1 MNIIS
6 LNKENITAYQVALA
20 PDIAE
25 NIGRIGYYGIADV
38 QGGGVLVWRRSS
50 ITGNARMLDFKAD
63 DAQIAD
69 ELLAEYELRLRD
81 ARIAKSEL
89 ELPADLGT
97 VQREA
102 LERAG
107 YELSEGEGKVLHTT
121 VAYLAKLPVA
131 ARCQLPDTVGS
142 TGMLS
147 IRQFHQGILGQTKA
161 GALED
166 AGALSPKWFDSTL
179 SSCIQIEGK
188 VCGFLLIHKL
198 PSGAIRPEVFYI
210 IPPAVNHNL
219 LDMIRYV
226 IFRAQEN
233 LEGDTPVIIPRYSD
247 DIRALTDKLL
257 PGLQGD
263 TVIRAVKEL
272 SGNGE

>member
-6 LNKENITAYQVALA
+6 LNKENITAYQAVLA

-25 NIGRIGYYGIADV
+25 NIGRIGYYGIADM
-38 QGGGVLVWRRSS
+38 QGGGALVWRRSS

-63 DAQIAD
+63 DAQTAD
-69 ELLAEYELRLRD
+69 ELLAEYENRLRN
-81 ARIAKSEL
+81 AKIAKSEL
-89 ELPADLGT
+89 ELPAHLGT

-102 LERAG
+102 LERIG

-121 VAYLAKLPVA
+121 VSYLASLPVV
-131 ARCQLPDTVGS
+131 ARCQLPDTIGS

-147 IRQFHQGILGQTKA
+147 IRQFYQGILSQTKA

-166 AGALSPKWFDSTL
+166 AGALSLKWFDSTL
-179 SSCIQIEGK
+179 SCCTQIEGK
-188 VCGFLLIHKL
+188 VCGFLLIHRL

-226 IFRAQEN
+226 IFRAQDQ
-233 LEGDTPVIIPRYSD
+233 LEGDTPVIIPRYSN

-257 PGLQGD
+257 PGLRGD
-263 TVIRAVKEL
+263 TVLMAVKEL